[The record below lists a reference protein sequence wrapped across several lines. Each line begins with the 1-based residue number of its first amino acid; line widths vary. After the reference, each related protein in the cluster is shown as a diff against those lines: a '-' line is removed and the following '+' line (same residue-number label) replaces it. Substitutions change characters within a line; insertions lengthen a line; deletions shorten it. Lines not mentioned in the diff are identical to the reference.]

1 MTMHL
6 PQLLSEPPGAG
17 LQSEEEIGTIAKE
30 ARIPVM
36 TNQADDI
43 DDLAG
48 EPPVCPHLTPLY
60 CVLRRVGHS
69 VPSCEG
75 RQQWT
80 NIGN

>member
-1 MTMHL
+1 MTVETSFSCDASHSV
-6 PQLLSEPPGAG
+6 QLLAEPPGAG

-48 EPPVCPHLTPLY
+48 EPRT
-60 CVLRRVGHS
+60 
-69 VPSCEG
+69 VPAGC
-75 RQQWT
+75 
-80 NIGN
+80 IF

>member
-1 MTMHL
+1 MPYPSFHVVC
-6 PQLLSEPPGAG
+6 QLLSEPPGAG

-48 EPPVCPHLTPLY
+48 KSRLCLQ
-60 CVLRRVGHS
+60 
-69 VPSCEG
+69 PS
-75 RQQWT
+75 
-80 NIGN
+80 I

>member
-1 MTMHL
+1 MFAQIL
-6 PQLLSEPPGAG
+6 AEPPGQG

-48 EPPVCPHLTPLY
+48 EPANFEPPLPIELY
-60 CVLRRVGHS
+60 PLLK
-69 VPSCEG
+69 
-75 RQQWT
+75 
-80 NIGN
+80 I

>member
-1 MTMHL
+1 MGCFKRRSILMASSWATMLSSAHTVRVA
-6 PQLLSEPPGAG
+6 QILSEPPGVG

-48 EPPVCPHLTPLY
+48 EC
-60 CVLRRVGHS
+60 
-69 VPSCEG
+69 
-75 RQQWT
+75 
-80 NIGN
+80 